1 MQDQFEPLGESA
13 VSSGERSFI
22 VSLKVDWNRDGLF
35 DHELSDMSRFVHS
48 VSTDRS
54 LQSSTAAELDV
65 VLSGEDDEGRS
76 LAFIFSPYNI
86 NSPFLNEDL
95 IGCEVIYELGI
106 DTPLGVLMYPQFV
119 GNVRRIS
126 PDRGTN
132 SVEITALDRV
142 EVLRK
147 PIILPPWAVSEQH
160 VNIGRLESQLF
171 KSSFLIDHAIR
182 QCDTSTSPWRPIT
195 RDESGGDVDA
205 GCQVF
210 ITGNGGMSP
219 CIGWNDNPTIQEYPN
234 SEGGVAAYETIG
246 QTHPFAPDPTV
257 KPDVF
262 AAMGAFSDQDL
273 LLYWVRD
280 REAINSLASHTLGFT
295 LIQGGTQWYDWWATG
310 GPSRILLCKTNDF
323 IQMDIWIEDGIA
335 WTEWH
340 RQGSSPLSLFGPD
353 VTIPAGDLCQIH
365 VAWDAFRFSGPE
377 VYIAAG
383 ANNSGVVDLGDPI
396 SFVGGVDPGAGHVW
410 VGRQSAMQDIY
421 FNSTN
426 FTGIG
431 SGVNFKPRA
440 AKYAASVDQGL
451 NRISFTPDIGK
462 PQAWNF
468 VKEVADTER
477 GAVFWDEEGRFR
489 FWNFDRIQTLK
500 NTIVRQITIDDLSQL
515 TLESTLDS
523 VRNVYA
529 VEKSRAR
536 AVVTTAYESQDI
548 NEFYVPAG
556 TTKRF
561 RLYLDNTQSPRPERS
576 LRYKDTSS
584 DPVGAW
590 NDDITHGYVFQWLLG
605 TNWVEAVTGNT
616 LGVDIDAF
624 YDEDGSVIVK
634 IWNGWGEPIR
644 LARGNTDSSYPAFRL
659 GGSKIIRYDD
669 YVDVYQNDPS
679 IAKFNP
685 QTLEMSGT
693 WVQEYIDN
701 EGLIT
706 KLLGNTIGP
715 EPVTDQI
722 TIAGDPRLQMGDT
735 IRLSDDTG
743 FGARLDMQILGIRR
757 SFVVDA
763 GVTDNLTVQLL
774 PVSGIWDDP
783 IYGLWDDTF
792 IWGV

>member
-95 IGCEVIYELGI
+95 IGCEVVYELGI

-142 EVLRK
+142 EALRK

-160 VNIGRLESQLF
+160 VNIGRLQSQLF
-171 KSSFLIDHAIR
+171 KSSFLIDHALR

-234 SEGGVAAYETIG
+234 SESGVLAYEAIG
-246 QTHPFAPDPTV
+246 ETHPFAPDPTV

-262 AAMGAFSDQDL
+262 AAMGGFSDQDL

-295 LIQGGTQWYDWWATG
+295 LIQGGTQWGNWWADG
-310 GPSRILLCKTNDF
+310 VASRILLCKTNDF

-340 RQGSSPLSLFGPD
+340 RQGSSPLSLYGPE
-353 VTIPAGDLCQIH
+353 VTIPPGDLCQIH

-396 SFVGGVDPGAGHVW
+396 SFVGGRDPGAGHVW
-410 VGRQSAMQDIY
+410 VERQSAMQDIY

-451 NRISFTPDIGK
+451 NRISFTPDMGK

-468 VKEVADTER
+468 IKEVADTER

-489 FWNFDRIQTLK
+489 FWNFDRIQT
-500 NTIVRQITIDDLSQL
+500 
-515 TLESTLDS
+515 
-523 VRNVYA
+523 
-529 VEKSRAR
+529 
-536 AVVTTAYESQDI
+536 
-548 NEFYVPAG
+548 
-556 TTKRF
+556 
-561 RLYLDNTQSPRPERS
+561 RS
-576 LRYKDTSS
+576 EEHT
-584 DPVGAW
+584 
-590 NDDITHGYVFQWLLG
+590 
-605 TNWVEAVTGNT
+605 
-616 LGVDIDAF
+616 
-624 YDEDGSVIVK
+624 
-634 IWNGWGEPIR
+634 
-644 LARGNTDSSYPAFRL
+644 
-659 GGSKIIRYDD
+659 
-669 YVDVYQNDPS
+669 
-679 IAKFNP
+679 
-685 QTLEMSGT
+685 
-693 WVQEYIDN
+693 
-701 EGLIT
+701 
-706 KLLGNTIGP
+706 
-715 EPVTDQI
+715 
-722 TIAGDPRLQMGDT
+722 
-735 IRLSDDTG
+735 
-743 FGARLDMQILGIRR
+743 
-757 SFVVDA
+757 
-763 GVTDNLTVQLL
+763 
-774 PVSGIWDDP
+774 
-783 IYGLWDDTF
+783 
-792 IWGV
+792 